1 MSLTQ
6 DEVAAPQA
14 DVQQPAAN
22 PSGWRKLLKRLVALA
37 ATPKSA
43 NTLAWI
49 TSVTFHTVLFVTAII
64 VLPPLVRGLHQTSQ
78 EEVIIPD
85 TTLSDDSQ
93 IGGVPNP
100 GLGKDP
106 TRDASQ
112 DTDANETDSHAWA
125 THHSDDLSKALSG
138 SALAAGDSVA
148 QTDQKQ
154 NGAGGDNAVFS
165 LFSGGGGPMASFGPR
180 GGGQGVGP
188 KSKIF
193 GHGSNV
199 RSIIYVCDASGSMVG
214 QGDDA
219 LKSELKR
226 DIANL
231 SPIQQFNI
239 LIFHEMSDGSQYQAL
254 SPDKLLMGTPS
265 SKAQAFEFID
275 NLPFSSV
282 NNPIPALEEAFRE
295 QPQLIFLLSHGDF
308 NNRYNTTNNKEVAD
322 KVDELNADKR
332 THVNTILLL
341 GEKRHEVERKDL
353 ETIMKKLAER
363 NGGVYKKFYSDDL

>member
-1 MSLTQ
+1 MSVTQ
-6 DEVAAPQA
+6 DEVTAP
-14 DVQQPAAN
+14 PAPKRSN
-22 PSGWRKLLKRLVALA
+22 LWKRLLALA

-49 TSVTFHTVLFVTAII
+49 TSVSFHTLLFITAII
-64 VLPPLVRGLHQTSQ
+64 VLPPIVRGLHQTS
-78 EEVIIPD
+78 EEQVIIPD
-85 TTLSDDSQ
+85 TTLANDSD

-106 TRDASQ
+106 SRDASQ
-112 DTDANETDSHAWA
+112 DTDPNETDSRAWA
-125 THHSDDLSKALSG
+125 THHSDDLAKALSG
-138 SALAAGDSVA
+138 SAVAAGDSLA

-154 NGAGGDNAVFS
+154 KGAGGDNAIFS
-165 LFSGGGGPMASFGPR
+165 LFSGGGGPSASFGPR

-199 RSIIYVCDASGSMVG
+199 RSIVYVCDASGSMVG

-219 LKSELKR
+219 LKTELKR

-239 LIFHEMSDGSQYQAL
+239 LIFHETRDGSQYQSL
-254 SPDKLLMGTPS
+254 SDKLLMGTPS
-265 SKAQAFEFID
+265 NKAQAFDFVD

-282 NNPIPALEEAFRE
+282 NNPIPALVEAFRE
-295 QPQLIFLLSHGDF
+295 EPQLIFLLSHGDF

-322 KVDELNADKR
+322 KVDQLNAEKR

-341 GEKRHEVERKDL
+341 GEKRLESEKKDL
-353 ETIMKKLAER
+353 ESIMKKLAER